1 MIIPTRVMALP
12 AASYYSNSNQTY
24 TDVDTY
30 FLKSSILAKYT
41 PDDNGKSGDSKKGG
55 GAH

>member
-1 MIIPTRVMALP
+1 MMALP
-12 AASYYSNSNQTY
+12 VASHYSNSNQTY
-24 TDVDTY
+24 IDVDTY
-30 FLKSSILAKYT
+30 FFKSSILANYA